1 MTHKQERFVQE
12 YLIDL
17 NASQAAIRAGYGPDS
32 AELTGSRL
40 LRNVK
45 VQEAIQ
51 QVKKLLGE
59 RAQIKADQVIEE
71 FRRIAFASI
80 GDVVTTN
87 SKGELAIRPLSEIP
101 PETLAGVDKIF
112 FEEITNKRGEVR
124 RTLHVRM
131 GLKLRAL
138 TKLGEHLGFVN

>member
-1 MTHKQERFVQE
+1 MTNKQERFVQE

-17 NASQAAIRAGYGPDS
+17 NATQAATRAGYTPDS
-32 AELTGSRL
+32 AEVTGSRL

-51 QVKKLLGE
+51 LAKKRLGE
-59 RAQIKADQVIEE
+59 RAQIKVDQIIEE
-71 FRRIAFASI
+71 YRRIAFANI
-80 GDVVTTN
+80 GDVVTIN

-101 PETLAGVDKIF
+101 PEALAGVDKIF
-112 FEEITNKRGEVR
+112 FEETTNKRGEVR

-131 GLKLRAL
+131 GPKLHAL
-138 TKLGEHLGFVN
+138 TKLGEHLGFVQ

>member
-17 NASQAAIRAGYGPDS
+17 NATQAAIRSGYTPDS
-32 AELTGSRL
+32 AEVTGSRL

-45 VQEAIQ
+45 VQEALQ
-51 QVKKLLGE
+51 QAQKRLGE
-59 RAQIKADQVIEE
+59 RAQIKVDQVIEE
-71 FRRIAFASI
+71 YRRIAFANI
-80 GDVVTTN
+80 GNVVTIDA
-87 SKGELAIRPLSEIP
+87 KGELAMRPLSEIP
-101 PETLAGVDKIF
+101 PETLAGVEKIL

-131 GLKLRAL
+131 GPKLRAL
-138 TKLGEHLGFVN
+138 VKLGEHLGFYN

>member
-17 NASQAAIRAGYGPDS
+17 NATQAAIRAGYTPDS
-32 AELTGSRL
+32 AEVTGSRL

-45 VQEAIQ
+45 VQEALQ
-51 QVKKLLGE
+51 QAQKRLGE
-59 RAQIKADQVIEE
+59 RAQIKVDQVIEE
-71 FRRIAFASI
+71 YRRIAFANI
-80 GDVVTTN
+80 GNVVTIDA
-87 SKGELAIRPLSEIP
+87 KGELAMRPLSEIP
-101 PETLAGVDKIF
+101 PETLAGVEKIL

-131 GLKLRAL
+131 GPKLRAL
-138 TKLGEHLGFVN
+138 VKLGEHLGFYN